1 MPQEKYAYNQRKKIK
16 NSYRNHKITRK
27 QKNKEI
33 IKNIEI
39 KKYTQNTQKNTIYTY
54 IHRSWDAYIY
64 TIWDAYI
71 PLNSGRVYTHQFGTR
86 IYTPIRD
93 AYTHIL
99 HGLYLNK

>member
-16 NSYRNHKITRK
+16 NSYRNHKITPK
-27 QKNKEI
+27 TEI
-33 IKNIEI
+33 YRNHKKHRNHEI
-39 KKYTQNTQKNTIYTY
+39 YTKYTEKHY
-54 IHRSWDAYIY
+54 IHISWDAYIY

-71 PLNSGRVYTHQFGTR
+71 PLNSGRVYTRQFGTR
-86 IYTPIRD
+86 IHTPIRD